1 MAANPRYQR
10 DASLTSLLGGL
21 EASTLGALAKNDI
34 RSIDD
39 LQALSPDALKELV
52 RVSRVPRWRLTPSQ
66 TPATR
71 PFISL
76 VSLHGHSFA
85 LQ

>member
-1 MAANPRYQR
+1 MAANPRYHR
-10 DASLTSLLGGL
+10 DASLTALLGGL

-34 RSIDD
+34 RSIED
-39 LQALSPDALKELV
+39 LQALSPDGRKELV
-52 RVSRVPRWRLTPSQ
+52 RVRVPRWRLTPSQ

-76 VSLHGHSFA
+76 VPLPGHSFA